1 MTDAMTPPAAPP
13 MVTDSQAKA
22 WQRGLERNLRRRP
35 EIVHNGDFNA
45 MRRLLADRERTLGL
59 LRGLLPAVDCP
70 WDEDG
75 TCTEAN
81 CMKEQARVALMQAGR
96 IPWPECSGCAVALA
110 PGCAH
115 AEGCEEAGRDAR

>member
-1 MTDAMTPPAAPP
+1 MTPPAA
-13 MVTDSQAKA
+13 MVTEAEAAEWRKRYTEPGSAA
-22 WQRGLERNLRRRP
+22 IYSAP
-35 EIVHNGDFNA
+35 IVLA
-45 MRRLLADRERTLGL
+45 LLADRERTLGL